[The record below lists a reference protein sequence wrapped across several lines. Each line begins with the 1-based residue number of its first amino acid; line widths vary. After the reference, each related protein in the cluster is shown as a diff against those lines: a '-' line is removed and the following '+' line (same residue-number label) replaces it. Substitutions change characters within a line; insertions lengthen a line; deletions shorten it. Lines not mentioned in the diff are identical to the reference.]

1 MYFVIG
7 EKLRKQTLLK
17 NLNAVIRE
25 IESQIQD
32 LQNRQNKS
40 SWRSDSG

>member
-1 MYFVIG
+1 MLVHQKYFVIG
-7 EKLRKQTLLK
+7 EKLRKQALLK

-40 SWRSDSG
+40 S